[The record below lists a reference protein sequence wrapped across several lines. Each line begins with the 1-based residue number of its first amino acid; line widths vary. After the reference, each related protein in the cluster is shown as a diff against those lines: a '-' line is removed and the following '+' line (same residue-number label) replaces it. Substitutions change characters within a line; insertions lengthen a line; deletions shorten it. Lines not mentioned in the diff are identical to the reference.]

1 MLLHEF
7 DPNPAAMINPSDNH
21 SPIPGCPK
29 VAVSCFERHT
39 FERMAARLETEEIGR
54 GSWAVQPWAAR
65 IWAKASRCLGLTA
78 ISSPG
83 GA

>member
-54 GSWAVQPWAAR
+54 
-65 IWAKASRCLGLTA
+65 ASCATIEIPLYRAQYQGKEVALFQ
-78 ISSPG
+78 SYE